1 MVLMA
6 PSKDT
11 IPKCSP
17 AQERGDIA
25 LAGTWTFNLG
35 VTVWLAMLASIL
47 IWNIG
52 EVRPGTIGNTG
63 NYYRISLVAFSAV
76 AVLMALLRN
85 GDRISQSFTGPLVLL
100 GIYGAYAMVSALYVP
115 EYALYSMWKALE
127 VIIDVVAI
135 GAILSYANSYNV
147 AITAYRVVIAF
158 FVILIL
164 VYWIEAAIMP
174 ATAFA
179 PYRGVLPYAMH
190 GILPVTNG
198 NALAFM
204 GALAAF
210 SCWCHASRTTK
221 TTTRVFLWG
230 IFLVAVATLVMAQ
243 SRTSLF
249 GFIAAMIVYF
259 FFTRRYMAL
268 VTIGIFLLV
277 GWLSTS
283 FFDVAREYV
292 VRGQS
297 QELFTSLS
305 GRTQGWQAAWDLFK
319 ESPLTGHGFAAA
331 ARLEVL
337 GTGGASTLH
346 GAIFDVLVG
355 VGLLGLVP
363 WLVAIVWTSTRLLML
378 TNASHPWMQSAVGR
392 SVHAEMLGVLTLV
405 LLRNLTSSGLA
416 LHEHS
421 FMVFL
426 CVLAYG
432 ASLRREVVIHKV
444 ASNTRSANPSRLN
457 A

>member
-1 MVLMA
+1 MT
-6 PSKDT
+6 PPNETGSRSN
-11 IPKCSP
+11 PNNEHGSP
-17 AQERGDIA
+17 ALSGA
-25 LAGTWTFNLG
+25 WTFNLG
-35 VTVWLAMLASIL
+35 VTVWVAMFASIL

-52 EVRPGTIGNTG
+52 EVKVGTIGNTG
-63 NYYRISLVAFSAV
+63 NYYRITLVAFSAV
-76 AVLMALLRN
+76 AGLLGILLN
-85 GDRISQSFTGPLVLL
+85 GNRISRALSGPLVLL
-100 GIYGAYAMVSALYVP
+100 GIYGVYAMVSALYVP

-135 GAILSYANSYNV
+135 GVILCYANSFN
-147 AITAYRVVIAF
+147 AAMTAYRVILTF
-158 FVILIL
+158 FVFLIFL
-164 VYWIEAAIMP
+164 YWAEAAIWP
-174 ATAFA
+174 DTAFA

-190 GILPVTNG
+190 GILPATNG

-204 GALAAF
+204 GALVGF
-210 SCWCHASRTTK
+210 SCWCRASRPATVSIK
-221 TTTRVFLWG
+221 LFYWG
-230 IFLVAVATLVMAQ
+230 IFLVAMATLVMAQ

-249 GFIAAMIVYF
+249 GFLGSMVVF
-259 FFTRRYMAL
+259 FLFTRRYMSLAA
-268 VTIGIFLLV
+268 IGILLLA

-283 FFDVAREYV
+283 FLDVAREYV

-297 QELFTSLS
+297 EELFTSLS
-305 GRTQGWQAAWDLFK
+305 GRTKSWQAAWDLFK
-319 ESPLTGHGFAAA
+319 ESPITGHGFAAA

-355 VGLLGLVP
+355 VGLIGLVP
-363 WLVAIVWTSTRLLML
+363 WLAAIIWASMRVLLL
-378 TNASHPWMQSAVGR
+378 TNAPHPWMQSTIGR

-405 LLRNLTSSGLA
+405 LLRNITSSGLA

-432 ASLRREVVIHKV
+432 AALRREVVTYKTTK
-444 ASNTRSANPSRLN
+444 NTGPANLSRLN